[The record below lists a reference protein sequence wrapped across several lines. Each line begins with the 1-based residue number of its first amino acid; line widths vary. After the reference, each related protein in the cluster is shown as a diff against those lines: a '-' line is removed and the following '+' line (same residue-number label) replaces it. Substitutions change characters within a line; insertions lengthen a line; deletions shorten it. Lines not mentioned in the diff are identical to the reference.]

1 MSVNDQRPG
10 GGGCS
15 IKNERKYYTM
25 EKLNDEVLEE
35 VAGGMTANLKAAYA
49 CINGNYGNGE
59 ARVNAL
65 RRAGFD
71 PNVVQ
76 GLVNDLLKYEKVAK
90 DVIDGKYGNG
100 EARKAALTRA
110 GYDYN
115 KIQNL
120 VNNML
125 L

>member
-1 MSVNDQRPG
+1 M
-10 GGGCS
+10 
-15 IKNERKYYTM
+15 NENIVKLTDEAL
-25 EKLNDEVLEE
+25 EKVS
-35 VAGGMTANLKAAYA
+35 GGMTAELKAAYA
-49 CINGNYGNGE
+49 CINGDYGNGE
-59 ARVNAL
+59 ARFAAL

-100 EARKAALTRA
+100 EVRKRALAAA
-110 GYDYN
+110 GYPYD

>member
-1 MSVNDQRPG
+1 MMS
-10 GGGCS
+10 
-15 IKNERKYYTM
+15 
-25 EKLNDEVLEE
+25 EKIVKLSDDALEN
-35 VAGGMTANLKAAYA
+35 VSGGMTANLRAAYD
-49 CINGNYGNGE
+49 CIDGRYGNG
-59 ARVNAL
+59 ADRVAAL
-65 RRAGFD
+65 RRAGYD

-100 EARKAALTRA
+100 DARRWALQKA
-110 GYDYN
+110 GYPYET
-115 KIQNL
+115 IQNL